1 MKNKNLL
8 ENKHKI
14 KYLLGI
20 NNKFKPIY
28 KYWWGFQYLN
38 REKRDTDL
46 NTIQMRESL
55 GMVSSYT
62 LVEIQS
68 WPGDK
73 GWREE
78 KIGWLRVFS
87 LTKTTKLL
95 TSNICW

>member
-1 MKNKNLL
+1 
-8 ENKHKI
+8 
-14 KYLLGI
+14 
-20 NNKFKPIY
+20 
-28 KYWWGFQYLN
+28 
-38 REKRDTDL
+38 
-46 NTIQMRESL
+46 MRESL